1 MSLFAALVL
10 LSSAPTHAGGVGL
23 VGLAASHTEKVY
35 FYDEDGA
42 QYSDIQL
49 RPTTGFGLEAL
60 LGDRDDRLIGLMKFY
75 YVTDF
80 QAKAENVQTGN
91 VQDPTIPLDPPAS
104 NGWCPMW
111 RTPETASWCSPD
123 FTFRSIGVFTAGLQW
138 GLYGDPTGLQI
149 NLVTSLGTGAI
160 TPDSTEF
167 LLVEIGPGIHYV
179 LNKKY
184 VLHAEAVGHLRYR
197 KSVSYGGGV
206 NLGVRYYF
214 D

>member
-75 YVTDF
+75 YFTDF

-91 VQDPTIPLDPPAS
+91 VQDPTIPLD
-104 NGWCPMW
+104 
-111 RTPETASWCSPD
+111 PD

>member
-91 VQDPTIPLDPPAS
+91 VQDPTIPLDPPNSCAQ
-104 NGWCPMW
+104 GRDGTIPVLM
-111 RTPETASWCSPD
+111 SPRPCD